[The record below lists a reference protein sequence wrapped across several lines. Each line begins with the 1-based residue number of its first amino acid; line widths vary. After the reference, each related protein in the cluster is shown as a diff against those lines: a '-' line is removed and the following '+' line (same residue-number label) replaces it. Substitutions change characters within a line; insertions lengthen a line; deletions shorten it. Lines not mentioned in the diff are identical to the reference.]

1 MTLDDV
7 FAGFDN
13 ALLGLSFQLRDGLP
27 SSLEESTTRVIEQ
40 LIVDSIDNAR
50 DGVNDL
56 LAGIKAA
63 EDLESR

>member
-1 MTLDDV
+1 MTYSPGLTTRCC
-7 FAGFDN
+7 A
-13 ALLGLSFQLRDGLP
+13 LSFRLRDGLP